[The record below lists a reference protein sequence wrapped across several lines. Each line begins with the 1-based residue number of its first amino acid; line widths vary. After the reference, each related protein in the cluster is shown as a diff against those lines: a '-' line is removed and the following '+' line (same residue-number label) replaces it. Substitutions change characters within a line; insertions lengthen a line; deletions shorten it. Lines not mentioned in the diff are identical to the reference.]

1 MQYQTKWMRI
11 MLKRFASWPSSLVRT
26 LLVAGLLI
34 GCLGIAFASLQQS
47 LLNADA
53 TPANAKAPAVSIKIS
68 SHIDRLIVTYTLTMR
83 SATHAGTIHSG
94 VPITLMDILPQGLS
108 NISANGNH
116 WNTQV
121 SFKNTRFVVFGTY
134 KGNYPIAP
142 GATLPIVTI
151 RGTITRDANNV
162 ITDTAL
168 VNVPGNTDKAHG
180 QAVIN
185 NNIESILDSDN
196 SACDSSCSNHNNN
209 DCDSSCS
216 NHNNN
221 DCDSSCSNH
230 NNNDCDSNCNS
241 QNNSDCNNSCD
252 DQGNKP
258 CDSACDQQ
266 GIHTAVS
273 QHIHQSV
280 DTSCECTGDGSV
292 STPIPTNTTSDDG
305 KHDPTGKGSI
315 SPFPAMPN
323 TGSDPS

>member
-1 MQYQTKWMRI
+1 

-53 TPANAKAPAVSIKIS
+53 TPANTKAPAVSIKIS
-68 SHIDRLIVTYTLTMR
+68 SHIDQLTVTYTLTMR

-108 NISANGNH
+108 NVSANGNH

-121 SFKNTRFVVFGTY
+121 GFKYTRFEVSGTY

-151 RGTITRDANNV
+151 KGTITRDASNV
-162 ITDTAL
+162 ITNTAL

-185 NNIESILDSDN
+185 NNIKSILD
-196 SACDSSCSNHNNN
+196 SACDSSCNSQNSSA
-209 DCDSSCS
+209 CDSG
-216 NHNNN
+216 
-221 DCDSSCSNH
+221 
-230 NNNDCDSNCNS
+230 CNS
-241 QNNSDCNNSCD
+241 QNS
-252 DQGNKP
+252 
-258 CDSACDQQ
+258 SACDSGCNDQGSKPCNSACGQQ
-266 GIHTAVS
+266 SVHTAVY

-280 DTSCECTGDGSV
+280 DTSCECTTGDGSV
-292 STPIPTNTTSDDG
+292 STPIPTNTTSDDS
-305 KHDPTGKGSI
+305 KHDPTGKGSV

>member
-11 MLKRFASWPSSLVRT
+11 MLKHFASWPSSLVRT

-68 SHIDRLIVTYTLTMR
+68 SHIDQLTVTYTLTMR

-121 SFKNTRFVVFGTY
+121 GFKYTRFVVSGTY

-151 RGTITRDANNV
+151 KGTITRDANNM
-162 ITDTAL
+162 ITNTAL

-185 NNIESILDSDN
+185 NNIESILDSDS
-196 SACDSSCSNHNNN
+196 SACDNSCSNHNNN

-221 DCDSSCSNH
+221 DCN
-230 NNNDCDSNCNS
+230 SNCNS
-241 QNNSDCNNSCD
+241 QNNSDCDNSCD

-258 CDSACDQQ
+258 CNNACDQQ
-266 GIHTAVS
+266 SVHTAVS
-273 QHIHQSV
+273 QRIHQSV
-280 DTSCECTGDGSV
+280 DTSCECTEDGSV
-292 STPIPTNTTSDDG
+292 STPIPTNTTSNDS

-315 SPFPAMPN
+315 SPFPALPN

>member
-47 LLNADA
+47 LLNAHA

-68 SHIDRLIVTYTLTMR
+68 SHIDQLTVTYTLTMR

-108 NISANGNH
+108 NVSANGNH

-121 SFKNTRFVVFGTY
+121 GFKYTQFVVSGTY

-151 RGTITRDANNV
+151 KGTITRDANNV
-162 ITDTAL
+162 ITNTAL

-185 NNIESILDSDN
+185 NNIKSILDSDN
-196 SACDSSCSNHNNN
+196 S

-216 NHNNN
+216 NHNN
-221 DCDSSCSNH
+221 S
-230 NNNDCDSNCNS
+230 DCDSNCNS
-241 QNNSDCNNSCD
+241 HNNSDCDSSCD
-252 DQGNKP
+252 DQGSNP
-258 CDSACDQQ
+258 CNSACDQQ
-266 GIHTAVS
+266 SVHTAVY
-273 QHIHQSV
+273 QRIHQSV
-280 DTSCECTGDGSV
+280 DTSCECTTGDSSV
-292 STPIPTNTTSDDG
+292 STPIPTNTPSNDG
-305 KHDPTGKGSI
+305 KHDPSGKGSI